1 MIIDDSPNQ
10 GGRHDKRKHDDL
22 SSEEDSDD
30 SETLDDLQDDLEDYV
45 SEEDPD
51 YKVVKHISSPTSI
64 YTIQPSFRNSVFYLF
79 IHCIRL

>member
-51 YKVVKHISSPTSI
+51 YKVVKHISAPSSI
-64 YTIQPSFRNSVFYLF
+64 SAIQSSFRTSVYFLF
-79 IHCIRL
+79 IHCIGL